1 MQILVVSDLHY
12 ALPQLDWIADQAG
25 DFDLVV
31 FAGDHLDLRSG
42 VPLPSQIVVMST
54 YVRRIGEQTKVVFAS
69 GNHDLTA
76 RNHHDEKFAPWVE
89 AAADDGAVV
98 DWQRWDGDGVRVTVC
113 PWWDGPKTRADVDAQ
128 LRADAIDRPDT
139 WIWVYHHPPDHSPT
153 SWTGRRHIGD
163 TDLNDWTDQH
173 RPDIVFTGHIHDSPF
188 KADGSWIDR
197 MGDTWVLNVG
207 HAPGPIPPHAIIDTT
222 TGEAEWWSPYGQ
234 ERRSLG
240 AA

>member
-128 LRADAIDRPDT
+128 LRADAVDRPGT

-163 TDLNDWTDQH
+163 TDLNGWIDQH